1 LDDRVAV
8 VTGCARGTGAAVVQ
22 RFVDE
27 GARVFGLDVLDER
40 ARKTLAPYGDRV
52 AYRHCDVT
60 SDDEWAAA
68 VDDLLDRWGRVD
80 VLVNNAAILHLA
92 TVEQTSAAE
101 FEWVLRVNTVGPF
114 LGIKACLP
122 ALRRAGR
129 GSIVNVG
136 SIDSISGTPTTAA
149 YTTSKFALRGLTKVV
164 ALEEGKHG
172 VRCNIVCP
180 GGGNAEM
187 ISEFFANH
195 PPDSPLDATPVRMA
209 AGPGPAAARFG
220 PAATPSTCEA
230 TCESI
235 RARCAQR

>member
-114 LGIKACLP
+114 LGIKACCP
-122 ALRRAGR
+122 RCDARGAARSSTSGPSIRSRARPPLRRTR
-129 GSIVNVG
+129 RPS
-136 SIDSISGTPTTAA
+136 SRSGA
-149 YTTSKFALRGLTKVV
+149 
-164 ALEEGKHG
+164 
-172 VRCNIVCP
+172 
-180 GGGNAEM
+180 
-187 ISEFFANH
+187 
-195 PPDSPLDATPVRMA
+195 
-209 AGPGPAAARFG
+209 
-220 PAATPSTCEA
+220 
-230 TCESI
+230 
-235 RARCAQR
+235 